1 MISGSLV
8 AARFTQLAGG
18 VRRVLRG
25 VWPGLAGLAL
35 CACGVDEA
43 GSPLGGVTPRS
54 FGVVGPMV
62 EPRRDHTATR
72 LSDGTVLIAGG
83 VHVVSA
89 GVEEPLTSAE
99 IFDPVTGRFRLTNSL
114 PEGRSGHVAAL
125 LKNGKVLIVGGLIV
139 GGGGQ
144 TLVLYDRDSGSF
156 LSSGARSRIQRLR
169 TATTLQDGRVLLL
182 GDLSFAAEIY
192 DPEEDD
198 IVKRVTAST
207 RRVQHTATLL
217 NTGDVLI
224 AGGAVRFA
232 ERFDPA
238 TDKFTVPRG
247 ATLQDLRFG
256 HTATLLTDGR
266 VLLAGGSAVISGQV
280 FTPVNST
287 EVFDPDI
294 PSFREAGFMRIPRF
308 GHAATRLSDG
318 KVLIVGGAA
327 ADAEVYDPG
336 TGAFQFVGGD
346 AGRVRSGATATL
358 LNDGRVLVAGGV
370 NEEFSYLEHAVVYNP

>member
-1 MISGSLV
+1 MIAGSLV

-83 VHVVSA
+83 VHVQSA

-99 IFDPVTGRFRLTNSL
+99 VFDPVTGRFRLTNSL

-125 LKNGKVLIVGGLIV
+125 LKNGKVLIVGG
-139 GGGGQ
+139 GEQ

-156 LSSGARSRIQRLR
+156 LSSSGARSRIQRMR
-169 TATTLQDGRVLLL
+169 AATTLQDGRVLLS
-182 GDLSFAAEIY
+182 GDLSRAVEIY
-192 DPEEDD
+192 DPESDD
-198 IVKRVTAST
+198 IVKSVTVST

-238 TDKFTVPRG
+238 TNKFTVPRG

-266 VLLAGGSAVISGQV
+266 VLLAGGSAVIGGQV

-308 GHAATRLSDG
+308 GHAATRMSDG

-346 AGRVRSGATATL
+346 AGRIRSGATATL

-370 NEEFSYLEHAVVYNP
+370 DEEFSYLEHAVVYNP